1 MSNYGQQPPNP
12 YQQPYGQ
19 SNPYQQGQP
28 QQGQPQ
34 PGQPGQPQ
42 QGPYGQPV
50 QYGQRPQYGQPQQPG
65 QPNPYGQQPPQNP
78 YGQQP
83 LPPNPYG
90 EREYRQPPPQG
101 QGQWVAQTPSRP
113 TVAPRSIPVVTLDAL
128 PGREIAEIVGDVVGV
143 VARGRDLPPELR
155 GGGMEAGYVS
165 MLTRSR
171 QDAISRA
178 VEMAES
184 AGADAILGLRFDCS
198 EITQNMSEVVAYGT
212 AVKLVPLAGEA
223 TPAAEDSAA
232 TPLSAASATE
242 PPADTAGGDAG
253 GGAQQQ
259 DPQPRSDW
267 GPPQGQPSGWSS
279 QSQSQSQG

>member
-19 SNPYQQGQP
+19 PNPYQQGQP
-28 QQGQPQ
+28 QQ
-34 PGQPGQPQ
+34 GQPQ

-50 QYGQRPQYGQPQQPG
+50 QYGQRPQYGQPPQQGQPVQQG
-65 QPNPYGQQPPQNP
+65 QPNPYGQQPPS
-78 YGQQP
+78 
-83 LPPNPYG
+83 NPYG
-90 EREYRQPPPQG
+90 EREYRQPPP
-101 QGQWVAQTPSRP
+101 GQWVAQTPSRP

-143 VARGRDLPPELR
+143 VARSRDLPPELR
-155 GGGMEAGYVS
+155 GGGMEAGYVA

-171 QDAISRA
+171 QDAIARA

-184 AGADAILGLRFDCS
+184 VGAEAILGLRFDCS

-212 AVKLVPLAGEA
+212 AVKLVPLPG
-223 TPAAEDSAA
+223 AADSAA

-242 PPADTAGGDAG
+242 IREPAADRAGEESG
-253 GGAQQQ
+253 QQSSE
-259 DPQPRSDW
+259 PRPEW
-267 GPPQGQPSGWSS
+267 GPPQGRPASS
-279 QSQSQSQG
+279 

>member
-19 SNPYQQGQP
+19 PNPYQQGQP
-28 QQGQPQ
+28 PQGQPPQGQGQPQ
-34 PGQPGQPQ
+34 
-42 QGPYGQPV
+42 GQPV
-50 QYGQRPQYGQPQQPG
+50 QYGQRPQYGQPPQPG

-78 YGQQP
+78 YGQP

-128 PGREIAEIVGDVVGV
+128 PGREIAEVVGDVVGV

-171 QDAISRA
+171 QDAIARA

-212 AVKLVPLAGEA
+212 AVKLVPVVGE
-223 TPAAEDSAA
+223 TAANSDDSAA

-242 PPADTAGGDAG
+242 PTTELAAEPAREQGSE
-253 GGAQQQ
+253 
-259 DPQPRSDW
+259 PSPEW
-267 GPPQGQPSGWSS
+267 GPPQGQ
-279 QSQSQSQG
+279 QSPARWPSQGNG

>member
-19 SNPYQQGQP
+19 NPYQQGQP
-28 QQGQPQ
+28 GQGQG
-34 PGQPGQPQ
+34 GQPGQPP

-50 QYGQRPQYGQPQQPG
+50 QYGQRPQYGQPG
-65 QPNPYGQQPPQNP
+65 QPQPYGQQPP
-78 YGQQP
+78 YGQQG
-83 LPPNPYG
+83 PNPYG

-101 QGQWVAQTPSRP
+101 QGPWVAQTPPRP
-113 TVAPRSIPVVTLDAL
+113 TVAPRTMPVVTLDTL

-155 GGGMEAGYVS
+155 AGGLEAGYVA

-171 QDAISRA
+171 QDAIARA

-184 AGADAILGLRFDCS
+184 AGADAVLGLRFDCS

-212 AVKLVPLAGEA
+212 AVKLVPLPGEPTADAG
-223 TPAAEDSAA
+223 DSAA
-232 TPLSAASATE
+232 TPRSAPSATDQGSE
-242 PPADTAGGDAG
+242 PRAE
-253 GGAQQQ
+253 
-259 DPQPRSDW
+259 W
-267 GPPQGQPSGWSS
+267 GPPQGQPASDSRWPSPSNG
-279 QSQSQSQG
+279 

>member
-1 MSNYGQQPPNP
+1 MID
-12 YQQPYGQ
+12 
-19 SNPYQQGQP
+19 
-28 QQGQPQ
+28 
-34 PGQPGQPQ
+34 
-42 QGPYGQPV
+42 V
-50 QYGQRPQYGQPQQPG
+50 
-65 QPNPYGQQPPQNP
+65 
-78 YGQQP
+78 
-83 LPPNPYG
+83 
-90 EREYRQPPPQG
+90 
-101 QGQWVAQTPSRP
+101 
-113 TVAPRSIPVVTLDAL
+113 PVVTLDAL

-212 AVKLVPLAGEA
+212 AVKLVPLPGDADAGG
-223 TPAAEDSAA
+223 TDSAA

-242 PPADTAGGDAG
+242 ATHEPAADE
-253 GGAQQQ
+253 GAE
-259 DPQPRSDW
+259 PRSDW
-267 GPPQGQPSGWSS
+267 GPPQAQPAQPGWPS
-279 QSQSQSQG
+279 QSNG

>member
-19 SNPYQQGQP
+19 PNPYQQGQP

-34 PGQPGQPQ
+34 QNQPQ

-50 QYGQRPQYGQPQQPG
+50 QYGQRPQYGQPPQQG
-65 QPNPYGQQPPQNP
+65 QPNPYGQQPPQP

-83 LPPNPYG
+83 PPNPYG

-171 QDAISRA
+171 QDAIARA

-212 AVKLVPLAGEA
+212 AVKLVPLPGDGD
-223 TPAAEDSAA
+223 PAAEDSAS

-242 PPADTAGGDAG
+242 PTGATTEPAGE
-253 GGAQQQ
+253 Q
-259 DPQPRSDW
+259 DSEPRPEW
-267 GPPQGQPSGWSS
+267 GPPQGQPSSAGWPS
-279 QSQSQSQG
+279 QSNG

>member
-19 SNPYQQGQP
+19 PNPYQQGQP
-28 QQGQPQ
+28 PQGQPPQGQPQ
-34 PGQPGQPQ
+34 
-42 QGPYGQPV
+42 GQPV
-50 QYGQRPQYGQPQQPG
+50 QYGQRPQYGQPPQPG

-78 YGQQP
+78 YGQP

-128 PGREIAEIVGDVVGV
+128 PGREIAEVVGDVVGV

-155 GGGMEAGYVS
+155 GGGLEAGYVS

-171 QDAISRA
+171 QDAIARA

-212 AVKLVPLAGEA
+212 AVKLVPLPGQGSEA
-223 TPAAEDSAA
+223 AAASAA
-232 TPLSAASATE
+232 TPVSAASATDR
-242 PPADTAGGDAG
+242 PADPGPPEASA
-253 GGAQQQ
+253 
-259 DPQPRSDW
+259 PRPEW
-267 GPPQGQPSGWSS
+267 GPPQGEPSTTRWPT
-279 QSQSQSQG
+279 QSNG

>member
-19 SNPYQQGQP
+19 PYQQGQP
-28 QQGQPQ
+28 QQGQP
-34 PGQPGQPQ
+34 GQ

-50 QYGQRPQYGQPQQPG
+50 QYGQRPQYGQPPQPG

-78 YGQQP
+78 YGQ
-83 LPPNPYG
+83 PNPYG
-90 EREYRQPPPQG
+90 QQPPQGQPGQPGQGQPPQGQQGQPG
-101 QGQWVAQTPSRP
+101 QGQWVAQTPPRP
-113 TVAPRSIPVVTLDAL
+113 TVAPRSIPVVTLDSL

-155 GGGMEAGYVS
+155 AGGMEAGYVA

-171 QDAISRA
+171 QDAIARA

-184 AGADAILGLRFDCS
+184 AGADAVLGLRFDCS

-212 AVKLVPLAGEA
+212 AVKLVPLPGDS
-223 TPAAEDSAA
+223 TAAAADSAA

-242 PPADTAGGDAG
+242 PPSGEQRDESGS
-253 GGAQQQ
+253 
-259 DPQPRSDW
+259 QPRPEW
-267 GPPQGQPSGWSS
+267 GPPQGQPASPSRWPS
-279 QSQSQSQG
+279 QNS

>member
-1 MSNYGQQPPNP
+1 
-12 YQQPYGQ
+12 
-19 SNPYQQGQP
+19 
-28 QQGQPQ
+28 
-34 PGQPGQPQ
+34 
-42 QGPYGQPV
+42 
-50 QYGQRPQYGQPQQPG
+50 
-65 QPNPYGQQPPQNP
+65 
-78 YGQQP
+78 
-83 LPPNPYG
+83 
-90 EREYRQPPPQG
+90 
-101 QGQWVAQTPSRP
+101 
-113 TVAPRSIPVVTLDAL
+113 
-128 PGREIAEIVGDVVGV
+128 
-143 VARGRDLPPELR
+143 
-155 GGGMEAGYVS
+155 

-242 PPADTAGGDAG
+242 PPASGDAGDAGDAG

-259 DPQPRSDW
+259 DAQPRSDW

>member
-12 YQQPYGQ
+12 YQNPYGQ
-19 SNPYQQGQP
+19 PNPYQQGPP

-34 PGQPGQPQ
+34 SGQPQ

-50 QYGQRPQYGQPQQPG
+50 QYGQRPQYGQPPQPG

-83 LPPNPYG
+83 
-90 EREYRQPPPQG
+90 PPPQG
-101 QGQWVAQTPSRP
+101 QQPGQWVAQTPSRP

-155 GGGMEAGYVS
+155 GGGLEAGYVS

-171 QDAISRA
+171 RDAIARA

-212 AVKLVPLAGEA
+212 AVKLVPVAGEA
-223 TPAAEDSAA
+223 EVKAEDSAA
-232 TPLSAASATE
+232 TPVSAASATE
-242 PPADTAGGDAG
+242 PTAHPAP
-253 GGAQQQ
+253 QQ
-259 DPQPRSDW
+259 DAPQHEDAEPRSEW
-267 GPPQGQPSGWSS
+267 GPPQGQPSGWPS
-279 QSQSQSQG
+279 QMNG

>member
-19 SNPYQQGQP
+19 PYQQGQP
-28 QQGQPQ
+28 QQ
-34 PGQPGQPQ
+34 GQPGQPQ

-50 QYGQRPQYGQPQQPG
+50 QYGQRPQYGQPPQPGQPQPG

-78 YGQQP
+78 YGQ
-83 LPPNPYG
+83 PNPYG
-90 EREYRQPPPQG
+90 QQPPQGPPQGQPGQPPQGQQGPPPQGQQG
-101 QGQWVAQTPSRP
+101 QGQWVAQTPPRP

-128 PGREIAEIVGDVVGV
+128 PGREIAEVVGDVVGV

-155 GGGMEAGYVS
+155 AGGMEAGYVA

-171 QDAISRA
+171 QDAIARA

-184 AGADAILGLRFDCS
+184 AGADAVLGLRFDCS

-212 AVKLVPLAGEA
+212 AVKLVPLPGDS
-223 TPAAEDSAA
+223 TPAVADSAA

-242 PPADTAGGDAG
+242 PPSGERDEAVSE
-253 GGAQQQ
+253 
-259 DPQPRSDW
+259 PRSEW
-267 GPPQGQPSGWSS
+267 GPPQGQPASPSRWPS
-279 QSQSQSQG
+279 

>member
-19 SNPYQQGQP
+19 PNPYQQGQP
-28 QQGQPQ
+28 PQGQPPQGQPPQGQGQPQ
-34 PGQPGQPQ
+34 
-42 QGPYGQPV
+42 GQPV
-50 QYGQRPQYGQPQQPG
+50 QYGQRPQYGQPPQPG

-78 YGQQP
+78 YGQP

-128 PGREIAEIVGDVVGV
+128 PGREIAEVVGDVVGV

-171 QDAISRA
+171 QDAIARA

-212 AVKLVPLAGEA
+212 AVKLVPVAGE
-223 TPAAEDSAA
+223 TAANSDDSA

-242 PPADTAGGDAG
+242 PTTELAAEPAREQGSE
-253 GGAQQQ
+253 
-259 DPQPRSDW
+259 PRPEW
-267 GPPQGQPSGWSS
+267 GPPQGQ
-279 QSQSQSQG
+279 QSPARWPSQGNG

>member
-1 MSNYGQQPPNP
+1 M
-12 YQQPYGQ
+12 
-19 SNPYQQGQP
+19 
-28 QQGQPQ
+28 
-34 PGQPGQPQ
+34 
-42 QGPYGQPV
+42 
-50 QYGQRPQYGQPQQPG
+50 
-65 QPNPYGQQPPQNP
+65 
-78 YGQQP
+78 
-83 LPPNPYG
+83 
-90 EREYRQPPPQG
+90 
-101 QGQWVAQTPSRP
+101 
-113 TVAPRSIPVVTLDAL
+113 VTLDAL

-171 QDAISRA
+171 QDAIARA

-212 AVKLVPLAGEA
+212 AVKLVPLAGEP

-242 PPADTAGGDAG
+242 PTAEPAGEQGPSS
-253 GGAQQQ
+253 GA
-259 DPQPRSDW
+259 PRSEW
-267 GPPQGQPSGWSS
+267 GPPQGQPSLAGWPS
-279 QSQSQSQG
+279 QSNG